1 MTTLKEAREKG
12 KMDQFIKER
21 EAEAKAEGDAE
32 ALNRGLRSMVEKSKE
47 APKTSSRR
55 GRGG

>member
-1 MTTLKEAREKG
+1 VINLKQAREKG
-12 KMDQFIKER
+12 NLEQFIRER
-21 EAEAKAEGDAE
+21 EAEAKAEGDEE
-32 ALNRGLRSMVEKSKE
+32 AFNCGLRSMVEKSKE